1 MQYFRRQVMQDRS
14 EVSSTAGKEVALIVG
29 GGPGI
34 SASCARLLAT
44 NGFQVAIAARNPS
57 KPVMLQLAE
66 HPEIRCYS
74 CDAGNA
80 AAVETLFASVAA
92 DLGHPTLVIHNIDGR
107 SAGIFRKGV
116 GEADPGLVQDT
127 LTNSAFSAFN
137 VAQQAARSMRGRA
150 LPDSGHRGTVI
161 FTNASA
167 TLKGFAKSAAFA
179 MACQAKTG
187 LAQSMARE
195 LMPEGIH
202 VAQVIIDAA
211 IGVPQGDGSRKHW
224 AAGVT
229 EEDNMA
235 DPDEI
240 AQVYLQLHRQHRSTW
255 AFEVAL
261 RPWNEKW

>member
-1 MQYFRRQVMQDRS
+1 MHNHP
-14 EVSSTAGKEVALIVG
+14 EVPSSAQNEVAVIVG

-34 SASCARLLAT
+34 SASCARLLAA
-44 NGFQVAIAARNPS
+44 NGFQVAIAARTAT
-57 KPVMLQLAE
+57 KPVMLELAQ
-66 HPEIRCYS
+66 HAAIHCYR

-80 AAVETLFASVAA
+80 AEVEKLFATVTA
-92 DLGHPTLVIHNIDGR
+92 DLGTPTLVIHNIDGR
-107 SAGIFRKGV
+107 SPGIFRKGV
-116 GEADPGLVQDT
+116 GEADADLVLDT
-127 LTNSAFSAFN
+127 LVNSALSAFN
-137 VAQQAARSMRGRA
+137 VAQQAARSMRSQE
-150 LPDSGHRGTVI
+150 LPASGHRGTVI

-179 MACQAKTG
+179 MSCQAKTG

-211 IGVPQGDGSRKHW
+211 IGVPQADGNRKHW
-224 AAGVT
+224 AAGLT
-229 EEDNMA
+229 QDDNMA
-235 DPDEI
+235 DPDQI

>member
-1 MQYFRRQVMQDRS
+1 MLDHP
-14 EVSSTAGKEVALIVG
+14 EVSPSAQTEVALIVG
-29 GGPGI
+29 AGPGI
-34 SASCARLLAT
+34 SASCARLLAA
-44 NGFQVAIAARNPS
+44 NGFKVAIAARTAT
-57 KPVMLQLAE
+57 KPVMLELAQNAAI
-66 HPEIRCYS
+66 HCYS

-80 AAVETLFASVAA
+80 SEVEQLFSAVRA
-92 DLGHPTLVIHNIDGR
+92 DLGAPTLVIHNIDGR

-116 GEADPGLVQDT
+116 AEADADLVLDT
-127 LTNSAFSAFN
+127 LVNSALSAFN
-137 VAQQAARSMRGRA
+137 VAQQAARSMRSRD
-150 LPDSGHRGTVI
+150 LPESGHRGTVI

-211 IGVPQGDGSRKHW
+211 VGVPQADGSRKHW

-229 EEDNMA
+229 EDDNMA
-235 DPDEI
+235 DPNQI
-240 AQVYLQLHRQHRSTW
+240 AQVYLQLHQQHRSTW